1 MKKTKAIKYLIFT
14 LVLGL
19 IVSSSVSAATYET
32 VSIGTN
38 YEGKWIWD
46 IDIDSSNTATI
57 SYNQFKSMG
66 YTSFLYTKP
75 NYNTLIGTN
84 LTGTKVL
91 ESTVVHLAG
100 HANSTRMTFKYN
112 NSSDYETGVYYDY
125 NYIISG
131 VHYAG
136 IRSFN
141 MSKVKLLIFQGC
153 NTAAES
159 DNITKRANQYGAT
172 TTIGWYDKI
181 TTESNE
187 KWIKNFT
194 VKLSQGASVSSAV
207 SYANSQS
214 YSDPNVK
221 KVNIY
226 GNGNLKLVGVGG
238 IPVPSTLSRSD
249 DNNTLKEYV
258 VNLPIKD
265 NNTDKVIA
273 DYIIENIN
281 PNFDESNY
289 LITKINDNL
298 YDFLYLIDGTIRTD
312 MGYTIELQ
320 NNVITKI
327 YDNMKNID
335 NVEVQAN
342 KNQIKSNQK
351 DIDNV
356 IQKYSNDSFDIED
369 IEEFDYYDSS
379 SQKINHVYRVTVKD
393 IKNNTLG
400 VYDEVIS

>member
-1 MKKTKAIKYLIFT
+1 MKKIKAIKYLIFT
-14 LVLGL
+14 LILGL
-19 IVSSSVSAATYET
+19 IVSPSVSAATYET

-38 YEGKWIWD
+38 YKGKWIWD
-46 IDIDSSNTATI
+46 TGIDSSGAATI
-57 SYNQFKSMG
+57 SYNQFNSMG

-100 HANSTRMTFKYN
+100 HASSTSMTFKYN

-153 NTAAES
+153 NTATES
-159 DNITKRANQYGAT
+159 DNIAKRANQYGAT
-172 TTIGWYDKI
+172 TTLGWYDEI
-181 TTESNE
+181 STESNE

-194 VKLSQGASVSSAV
+194 IKLSQGATVSSAV

-226 GNGNLKLVGVGG
+226 GNGNLTLVGAGG
-238 IPVPSTLSRSD
+238 IPVPSALSRSD
-249 DNNTLKEYV
+249 VSNTTKEYV
-258 VNLPIKD
+258 VNLSIDDD
-265 NNTDKVIA
+265 NTNKVIE

-281 PNFDESNY
+281 PNFNKSNF

-320 NNVITKI
+320 NNYVKKI

-342 KNQIKSNQK
+342 KNQIKSNQNDVK
-351 DIDNV
+351 NV
-356 IQKYSNDSFDIED
+356 IQKYSSDSFDIEA

-379 SQKINHVYRVTVKD
+379 SQKINHIYRITVKD

-400 VYDEVIS
+400 VYDEIIS